1 MMLSICAPGGALK
14 PWKGD
19 GRMARPEKCRRIC
32 SRPGVRAFVPADC
45 PPEGEVILG
54 FDEYEA
60 VRLIDALGYTQD
72 ACARKMGVSR
82 STVARIYAA
91 ARRTL
96 ADALIHGRA
105 LRIEGGD
112 VIVCAKF
119 REECAGVEG
128 CCHRAEPQTNLQIN
142 RMGEEI

>member
-1 MMLSICAPGGALK
+1 
-14 PWKGD
+14 
-19 GRMARPEKCRRIC
+19 MARPEKCRRIC
-32 SRPGVRAFVPADC
+32 SRPKARAFGPMDRS
-45 PPEGEVILG
+45 PEGEAILS
-54 FDEYEA
+54 FDGYEA

-72 ACARKMGVSR
+72 ACAQKMGVSR
-82 STVARIYAA
+82 STVARIYAS

-112 VIVCAKF
+112 VAVCAQF
-119 REECAGVEG
+119 RPECAGVEG
-128 CCHRAEPQTNLQIN
+128 CCHRAEQQSEEQIN